1 MNILGLLSRT
11 KLYWGLL
18 LICLIG
24 ALASPHSSSGN
35 NIFLSYGNLTDVL
48 RQVSITGLVATGMTM
63 VILLGGIDLSVGS
76 VMGFSTIICA
86 MLLTKSGWT
95 AASIMGVPAAVA
107 VSFMAVAF
115 LARFVFSGLASGHDE
130 TAGLRR
136 EIALGRWRG
145 IWIPSLLGLAAAVA
159 VAWFTTNQVPT
170 KFGVLG
176 VLLVA
181 PCVALVLRQVKADV
195 PTCQRYEQREAG
207 LELVLPFLDEP
218 EPCVPFDR
226 ACRVLDVEHGHD
238 LLVHSQ
244 TLNITST

>member
-1 MNILGLLSRT
+1 MKVLRALSRT

-130 TAGLRR
+130 TAGRRR

-145 IWIPSLLGLAAAVA
+145 MWIPILLGLAAAVA
-159 VAWFTTNQVPT
+159 VAWFTTNQVTT

-176 VLLVA
+176 VLLFA
-181 PCVALVLRQVKADV
+181 PCVALVL
-195 PTCQRYEQREAG
+195 G
-207 LELVLPFLDEP
+207 
-218 EPCVPFDR
+218 
-226 ACRVLDVEHGHD
+226 EHD
-238 LLVHSQ
+238 S
-244 TLNITST
+244 S